1 MGVFF
6 RGDDTPRPIVAAA
19 TRNRAKAA
27 PYDARRAITA
37 AAERVKLT
45 DAATATRPYTAW
57 QHDAWTGFERV
68 GEIHYGFTLL
78 ANLLSRVRVYAAV
91 VGETNEAPA
100 DIAGES
106 GRKRVKAK
114 LADDALGIMNE
125 LQQTDFA
132 GMVRAFSLNM
142 SVPGECYLIK
152 LPDSLGGTW
161 CIRSVDE
168 VQVRNTG
175 IILMSLRGSSKE
187 NIELPK
193 DTYIARIWRQ
203 HPRFSKEPDS
213 SMVGVADS
221 IEELLMLTRL
231 VRGAARSR
239 MNAGMLF
246 IPDGLT
252 AGPGS
257 TTTAEPVLE
266 EPSDPMTALRNAPT
280 TSSGDDFL
288 QQLMD
293 NMTTPIADE
302 ASAASVVPM
311 LTTGPGELG
320 NMIRHITFD
329 RKSDEWLIQRI
340 DKALERI
347 LHGIDIPK
355 ELVTGMAAVKY
366 SNAVVIDENLY
377 KSNIEPLA
385 LSFVD
390 AVASVYLL
398 PRLKALG
405 WLDEELKDI
414 AVWYDP
420 SEIVTRP
427 NSADEATQ
435 GVDRG
440 LVSDA
445 AWRRE
450 HGYAETDAPSEEDT
464 ARQLLLKMTALPDQV
479 ALLLLKAALPKMLKD
494 LDTEPPEPQVAP
506 GQQPGAG
513 GEVVQFPNQ
522 SPPDKA
528 QPPADPQRTAIKQV
542 GVK

>member
-6 RGDDTPRPIVAAA
+6 RDVDTPRPIVAAA
-19 TRNRAKAA
+19 PRNRATAA
-27 PYDARRAITA
+27 PYGARRAITA
-37 AAERVKLT
+37 SAERVKLT
-45 DAATATRPYTAW
+45 DAATTTRPYTAW

-78 ANLLSRVRVYAAV
+78 ANLLSRVRIYAAV
-91 VGETNEAPA
+91 IGETNEAPA
-100 DIAGES
+100 DIAGEA
-106 GRKRVKAK
+106 GRKRVKGK
-114 LADDALGIMNE
+114 LADDALAIMNE
-125 LQQTDFA
+125 LQQADFA
-132 GMVRAFSLNM
+132 GMVRAFSLNL

-152 LPDSLGGTW
+152 LPQQIGGQW
-161 CIRSVDE
+161 AIRSVDE

-175 IILMSLRGSSKE
+175 IILVSLRGSAKE

-252 AGPGS
+252 AGPG
-257 TTTAEPVLE
+257 TTTTDEPVLE

-280 TSSGDDFL
+280 TSTGDDFL
-288 QQLMD
+288 SQLMD

-302 ASAASVVPM
+302 ASAAAVVPM

-340 DKALERI
+340 DKSLERI

-385 LSFVD
+385 LTLADSMS
-390 AVASVYLL
+390 SVYLL
-398 PRLKALG
+398 PRLRAMG
-405 WLDEELKDI
+405 YSDEDLKDV

-450 HGYAETDAPSEEDT
+450 HGYAETDA
-464 ARQLLLKMTALPDQV
+464 A
-479 ALLLLKAALPKMLKD
+479 
-494 LDTEPPEPQVAP
+494 
-506 GQQPGAG
+506 
-513 GEVVQFPNQ
+513 
-522 SPPDKA
+522 
-528 QPPADPQRTAIKQV
+528 
-542 GVK
+542 